1 MKLLMEKKMRKV
13 LSFVFIFVFL
23 YSCTTTQKV
32 SEEDQGLLT
41 DAEKEFITSMGEK
54 DIPVVKNDTKEGDA
68 VLRKVSKKTLM
79 GSDGYDV
86 LEKKMMK
93 ALEEEKGVGIAAP
106 QIGVNRRL
114 VIVQRL
120 DKELKPFEFYY
131 NPVILEMKGEM
142 IEGWEGCLS
151 IPAGFGKVKRQHD
164 ITIEYDVMTDGK
176 VTRKQEHIVGFVAVI
191 FQHELDHLEGVLF
204 IDKKCKGPLVPKDKY
219 REMREKEKEQKEKEQ
234 KELEAK
240 KATEEESKK
249 EGENIESEKTP
260 EIPESE
266 PAKIEKE

>member
-1 MKLLMEKKMRKV
+1 MRKIFSLV
-13 LSFVFIFVFL
+13 FVFTILFAA
-23 YSCTTTQKV
+23 CTTTQKV

-41 DAEKEFITSMGEK
+41 DAEKEFINAMGEK
-54 DIPVVKNDTKEGDA
+54 DIAVVGNDTRDGDII
-68 VLRKVSKKTLM
+68 LRRVSKNVLM
-79 GSDGYDV
+79 GSAGYDI

-120 DKELKPFEFYY
+120 DKDLKPFEFYY

-151 IPAGFGKVKRQHD
+151 VPAGFGKVKRQHD
-164 ITIEYDVMTDGK
+164 IKIEYDVMKDGK

-191 FQHELDHLEGVLF
+191 FQHEIDHLNGVLF
-204 IDKKCKGPLVPKDKY
+204 IDKKCKGPLVPKDEY
-219 REMREKEKEQKEKEQ
+219 RKMRMKEKEQKETKS
-234 KELEAK
+234 
-240 KATEEESKK
+240 ESQD
-249 EGENIESEKTP
+249 
-260 EIPESE
+260 SE